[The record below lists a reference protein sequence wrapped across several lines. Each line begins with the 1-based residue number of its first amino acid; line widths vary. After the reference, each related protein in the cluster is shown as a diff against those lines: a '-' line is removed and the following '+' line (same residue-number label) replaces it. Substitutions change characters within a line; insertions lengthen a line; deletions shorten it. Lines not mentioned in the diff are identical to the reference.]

1 METEGPQLVRKHWS
15 IVILYCIATSAIIG
29 SGFAVVPFVSLFFYY
44 RFPFLEAGQIA
55 LWIFGAISSGMFA
68 IQIIGAPFVL
78 TRDVVCRTCHKRI
91 KLDREPLM
99 GGKYYSVPKCECEG
113 DFEPAYF
120 WKLEP

>member
-1 METEGPQLVRKHWS
+1 MVRKHWS
-15 IVILYCIATSAIIG
+15 IVILYCIATSAVIG
-29 SGFAVVPFVSLFFYY
+29 SGFAVVPFISLFFYY
-44 RFPFLEAGQIA
+44 RFPFPEVFHFVLLTFGP
-55 LWIFGAISSGMFA
+55 IFLGMFA
-68 IQIIGAPFVL
+68 IQITGAPFVL

-99 GGKYYSVPKCECEG
+99 GGKHYSVPKCECGG